1 MLFALLKKSQ
11 NYAIFMLKVIIL
23 CRIMLTCT
31 YAADDGSVQN
41 TRGIVLLRALYCGSK
56 SSTGSPHRPDASDL
70 ATTVTDCSGLDM
82 LSRES

>member
-1 MLFALLKKSQ
+1 
-11 NYAIFMLKVIIL
+11 MLKVIIL

-31 YAADDGSVQN
+31 YAADVYDGSVQN
-41 TRGIVLLRALYCGSK
+41 TRGIVLLRALYCSSK
-56 SSTGSPHRPDASDL
+56 SSMGSPHRPDASDL